1 MIPALLAG
9 AIGAF
14 AFALLIHA
22 PMREAPFGG
31 IAGAV
36 AAGVFWLAGYY
47 GASPTAA
54 VFIAAIAVALASEI
68 FARTRRAPASVFLTP
83 GLIPLVPGL
92 LAYHT
97 MYALVSGQNLTGAEQ
112 GMQTL
117 LWAGAVGVGIALV
130 VTLVRMTVRGP
141 SKEFTPPTAN
151 TRVPEEEE
159 GGRPPRG
166 QSR

>member
-1 MIPALLAG
+1 MIPALLSG

-14 AFALLIHA
+14 AFALLIRA

-36 AAGVFWLAGYY
+36 AAGAFWLARYH
-47 GASPTAA
+47 GASPTAS
-54 VFIAAIAVALASEI
+54 VFVAAIAVSAASEI
-68 FARTRRAPASVFLTP
+68 FARVRRAPASVFLTP

-97 MYALVSGQNLTGAEQ
+97 MYALVRGQNLLGAEQ
-112 GMQTL
+112 GVQTL

-130 VTLVRMTVRGP
+130 VTLVRMTGREPG
-141 SKEFTPPTAN
+141 KEFAPSAAN
-151 TRVPEEEE
+151 SRVPEEEE